1 MKIRSCF
8 LSLILFLLLY
18 SCTGNEEQ
26 ADYLPNA
33 DGNWWEYQYSD
44 SLTMRLEL
52 SGIGTINSTEVQRL
66 VWNDEG
72 DINTDY
78 LLKNEAEIILYT
90 TPQSWSAFTLAK
102 LPLEEGNSWEAFQ
115 IIVLGDT
122 TTITAHVE
130 EKQSVSVPDG
140 EFGDCYPIYYENQTF
155 GEPVRIYL
163 APDVG
168 PVKFEYATGREEVLV
183 NYEVE

>member
-1 MKIRSCF
+1 MRIYF
-8 LSLILFLLLY
+8 LLPIIFLLLY
-18 SCTGNEEQ
+18 SCTNNEKQ
-26 ADYLPNA
+26 ADYFPNA

-90 TPQSWSAFTLAK
+90 TPQSW
-102 LPLEEGNSWEAFQ
+102 
-115 IIVLGDT
+115 
-122 TTITAHVE
+122 
-130 EKQSVSVPDG
+130 
-140 EFGDCYPIYYENQTF
+140 
-155 GEPVRIYL
+155 
-163 APDVG
+163 
-168 PVKFEYATGREEVLV
+168 
-183 NYEVE
+183 